1 MPGYLILPDEAYD
14 WSGDQPDKV
23 RPHPTRLGLFDLVRA
38 FEQDPFPFDRLSPGI
53 CLTGLGEL
61 LVTMNQSR
69 TPTKRATG
77 PISTASTSGSA
88 PSQTRSAT
96 WRPSTSPSATNSRS
110 GPATTFSRFAQGNA
124 SRFGASLAA
133 TRPSAPRLATARTC
147 SGRICREADGGWW
160 MMDGG

>member
-61 LVTMNQSR
+61 LVTMNQLEDSNETRDWPDLHSIHLRLRAVSNEVSNVATIHVPIRHQLTLGAGNHLFALCAGKRVPLWRLFGCNPSFGTEAGHR
-69 TPTKRATG
+69 TYL
-77 PISTASTSGSA
+77 
-88 PSQTRSAT
+88 
-96 WRPSTSPSATNSRS
+96 
-110 GPATTFSRFAQGNA
+110 
-124 SRFGASLAA
+124 FGENLS
-133 TRPSAPRLATARTC
+133 
-147 SGRICREADGGWW
+147 
-160 MMDGG
+160 